1 MNVDAPVV
9 TPASQTSGAT
19 GLKTKDLLGIAD
31 LTAPEIT
38 LVLDTAEAMKEVGTR
53 PIKKVPA
60 LRGKTV
66 VNLFFEPSTR
76 TRTSFEIAE
85 KRLSAD
91 TLNIAIASSSV
102 VKGETLADT
111 ALNLEAMQPDMI
123 VLRHSSSG
131 ACHLL
136 SRICRSAIINAG
148 DGMHEHPTQAL
159 LDAFTIRER
168 KKQLAGLKVTIIG
181 DLLHSR
187 VLRSNIQLLTK
198 MGADVWVCGP
208 PTLIPTAITRSGVRA
223 TSQVDEA
230 IVDADVIMLLRIQ
243 LERMEG
249 AYVPSLREYFRVFG
263 MTEDRLRLARPE
275 VMIMHPGPMNR
286 GVEIASE
293 VADGPYSV
301 ILDQVANGV
310 AVRMAVLYLLAGG
323 SDEEAASG
331 RTGRRP
337 GEWDRR
343 RAGRPHR

>member
-1 MNVDAPVV
+1 MTTASDIERKPAV
-9 TPASQTSGAT
+9 TS
-19 GLKTKDLLGIAD
+19 LRHKDLLGIAD
-31 LTAPEIT
+31 LSADEIS
-38 LVLDTAEAMKEVGTR
+38 LVLDTAEAMQEVGTR

-66 VNLFFEPSTR
+66 VNMFFEPSTR

-91 TLNIAIASSSV
+91 TLSIAMGTSSV

-111 ALNLEAMQPDMI
+111 ALNLEAMSPDMI
-123 VLRHSSSG
+123 VLRHASSG

-168 KKQLAGLKVTIIG
+168 KHTLAGLKVAIIG

-187 VLRSNIQLLTK
+187 VLRSNIHLLTK
-198 MGADVWVCGP
+198 MGAEVWVCGP
-208 PTLIPTAITRSGVRA
+208 PTLVPADIRRFGVTA
-223 TSQVDEA
+223 TSSIEA
-230 IVDADVIMLLRIQ
+230 AVTGADVIMLLRIQ

-249 AYVPSLREYFRVFG
+249 AYFPSLREYFNVFG
-263 MTEDRLRLARPE
+263 MSEARMKLAKSD

-301 ILDQVANGV
+301 ILDQVSNGV

-323 SDEEAASG
+323 AEHEEAA
-331 RTGRRP
+331 
-337 GEWDRR
+337 
-343 RAGRPHR
+343 